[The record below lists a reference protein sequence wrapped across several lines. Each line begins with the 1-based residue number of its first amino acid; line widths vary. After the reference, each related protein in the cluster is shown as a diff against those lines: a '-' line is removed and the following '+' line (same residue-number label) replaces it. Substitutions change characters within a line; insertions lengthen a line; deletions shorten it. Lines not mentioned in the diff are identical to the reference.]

1 MSGATPAFV
10 ASPGGRVAGEIRVP
24 GDKSISHRAVML
36 AGIATGRTE
45 ITGFLDGE
53 DCLATLAAMAAMGVR
68 AERLASDQLRVD
80 GAGRAGLHAPPG
92 PLDLGNSGTAMR
104 LLAGLLCGQAFDTV
118 LVGDVSLMR
127 RPMERVA
134 APLRRMGARIET
146 SDGRPPLVIRGTPG
160 LVGCT
165 HELEVPSAQVKS
177 AILLAALRALG
188 RTEVREP
195 ALTRDHTERMLGAFG
210 VPIERQD
217 GRVALQGPVELRGC
231 PIAVPGDFSSA
242 AFFIVAGIITGGAPL
257 LVRNV
262 GVNPTRTGLL
272 EILRLMGADI
282 RVLAPRM
289 AGGEP
294 VADLEIHPGPL
305 HGIEVPRKL
314 VATAI
319 DEFPVLFAAA
329 ALAAGETLV
338 TGAGELRVKESDRI
352 AVMAEGLQRLGVRVA
367 VLPDGL
373 RILGGPVEGGV
384 VDSHGDHRVAMAFA
398 VLAARAGAPVEIRDV
413 ANVQTSFP
421 GFAATARRSGLRVE
435 ERSA

>member
-1 MSGATPAFV
+1 
-10 ASPGGRVAGEIRVP
+10 
-24 GDKSISHRAVML
+24 
-36 AGIATGRTE
+36 
-45 ITGFLDGE
+45 
-53 DCLATLAAMAAMGVR
+53 
-68 AERLASDQLRVD
+68 
-80 GAGRAGLHAPPG
+80 
-92 PLDLGNSGTAMR
+92 
-104 LLAGLLCGQAFDTV
+104 
-118 LVGDVSLMR
+118 
-127 RPMERVA
+127 
-134 APLRRMGARIET
+134 
-146 SDGRPPLVIRGTPG
+146 
-160 LVGCT
+160 
-165 HELEVPSAQVKS
+165 VPSAQVKS
-177 AILLAALRALG
+177 AILLAALGAQG
-188 RTEVREP
+188 RTEVGEP

-217 GRVALQGPVELRGC
+217 GRVALQGPVELRAC

-242 AFFIVAGIITGGAPL
+242 AFFIVAGIIAGGAPL
-257 LVRNV
+257 RIRNV

-314 VATAI
+314 VAAAI
-319 DEFPVLFAAA
+319 DEFPVLFVAAA
-329 ALAAGETLV
+329 FAAGETLV

-352 AVMAEGLQRLGVRVA
+352 AVMAEGLQRLDVRVA

-373 RILGGPVEGGV
+373 RILGGPVGGGI

-421 GFAATARRSGLRVE
+421 GFAATARRSGLQVE